1 MATGVRDATGLMS
14 PSPFG
19 MPTEMIIIIKIKITA
34 KMAVSNVNG
43 YLTILAKNI
52 SQNKYLGEKT
62 LHVACLDLN

>member
-19 MPTEMIIIIKIKITA
+19 IPTEIIIIIKIAA
-34 KMAVSNVNG
+34 KMAVLNVNG

-52 SQNKYLGEKT
+52 SQNKYLGAKT